1 MTTSWLPQQSSVS
14 QAYICAPKACVW
26 SQYKTAVLGK
36 RLDSLQDS
44 SNLNNWVNIRN
55 LDLVVEESM
64 VFTVET
70 ELKHILCTTV
80 IDFSEYNNK
89 TKKKAHI
96 FWLKAHKS

>member
-1 MTTSWLPQQSSVS
+1 MWPNRPALPHELTAVTTSWLPQQSSVS

-55 LDLVVEESM
+55 LDLVVEDGVYSQ
-64 VFTVET
+64 
-70 ELKHILCTTV
+70 
-80 IDFSEYNNK
+80 NRAK
-89 TKKKAHI
+89 THS
-96 FWLKAHKS
+96 LHYCH